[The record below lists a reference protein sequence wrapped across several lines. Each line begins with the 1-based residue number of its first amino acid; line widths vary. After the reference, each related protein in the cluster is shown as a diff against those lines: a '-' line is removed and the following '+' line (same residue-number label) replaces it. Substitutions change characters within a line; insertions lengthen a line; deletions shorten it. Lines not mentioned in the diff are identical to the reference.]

1 MPHDSDGS
9 SRLHAVVALF
19 GQWTFYRVAVEVTS
33 ECLEI
38 LSDTYANWRSFSHA
52 LEQFSRPSNWL
63 YLEFLTMA
71 CPVRVLVFKV
81 HQWARRAN
89 MKGKLERIGAL
100 IVGAGI
106 GAGVAL
112 LFAPKTGKQTRR
124 DLRRSATRSLDRL
137 EDLQGDIRKH
147 MTDWVEEASA
157 AVASGIQCGKES
169 ARQGGDRVIH
179 VLENARK
186 YMEEG
191 KERVQRYVKSVA
203 S

>member
-1 MPHDSDGS
+1 
-9 SRLHAVVALF
+9 
-19 GQWTFYRVAVEVTS
+19 
-33 ECLEI
+33 
-38 LSDTYANWRSFSHA
+38 
-52 LEQFSRPSNWL
+52 
-63 YLEFLTMA
+63 
-71 CPVRVLVFKV
+71 
-81 HQWARRAN
+81 

-100 IVGAGI
+100 IMGIGI

-137 EDLQGDIRKH
+137 EDLQGDIRKFL
-147 MTDWVEEASA
+147 TDRVEEASA
-157 AVASGIQCGKES
+157 AVASGIQCGKDS
-169 ARQGGDRVIH
+169 ARQGGDRVMH

-191 KERVQRYVKSVA
+191 KERVQRYVQSVA

>member
-1 MPHDSDGS
+1 
-9 SRLHAVVALF
+9 
-19 GQWTFYRVAVEVTS
+19 
-33 ECLEI
+33 
-38 LSDTYANWRSFSHA
+38 
-52 LEQFSRPSNWL
+52 
-63 YLEFLTMA
+63 MA

-81 HQWARRAN
+81 HQWARRVN

-137 EDLQGDIRKH
+137 EDLQGDLRKY

-157 AVASGIQCGKES
+157 AVASGIQCGKDS

-191 KERVQRYVKSVA
+191 KERVQRYVQSVA